1 MKQMTGTS
9 RYLSVNGTEVK
20 SPVFLA
26 SMAGIT
32 DAAYVLSRKESVG
45 GAFIGGYSI
54 DDPTIAASKEM
65 EGCGRKEF
73 TATLDDIAAELDSLK
88 GQGLVIGVNLRGTT
102 PEAYLAAAKR
112 FGTDCIIEIDAHC
125 RQKPMNRA
133 GAGEVLL
140 ADIPRLCAIVSALH
154 AAGYCVSVKFRAGI
168 ADDRDLAAVLWKAG
182 ADILHVDLMD
192 FGHAKLRQIRNS
204 CPLVIIGNNGV
215 TSPDVMMDYFSHGAD
230 LVSLA
235 RGAHPDLLADLSA
248 YSAEMAETV
257 GWYNAPKQV
266 CRGGDWRGLAFCC
279 MPIKQ
284 CPLLPTLS
292 AIGMEYQEYVDLK
305 MQAVAGTPLEP
316 GNSTC
321 FGSLAYCCKS
331 STPCMFRDM
340 SLMEAGLSKPE
351 YMRLKRGLSQA
362 IMQKIFAGD
371 RKP

>member
-32 DAAYVLSRKESVG
+32 DAAYVLARKDQVG

-54 DDPTIAASKEM
+54 DDPSIVASNEI
-65 EGCGRKEF
+65 EACGRTEF
-73 TATLDDIAAELDSLK
+73 SATIDDIAAELKSLE
-88 GQGLVIGVNLRGTT
+88 GYGLVIGVNLRGTT
-102 PEAYLAAAKR
+102 PEAYLTAAKR
-112 FGTDCIIEIDAHC
+112 FGKDYVIEIDAHC
-125 RQKPMNRA
+125 RQKPMNQA

-140 ADIPRLCAIVSALH
+140 SDISHLCAIVSTLH
-154 AAGYCVSVKFRAGI
+154 TAGFCVSVKFRAGI
-168 ADDRDLAAVLWKAG
+168 VDDCELSRALWKAG

-204 CPLVIIGNNGV
+204 CPLIIIGNNGV
-215 TSPDVMMDYFSHGAD
+215 VSSEIMMDYFSHGAD

-235 RGAHPDLLADLSA
+235 RSAKPELLAELSA
-248 YSAEMAETV
+248 YSAEMAENV

-292 AIGMEYQEYVDLK
+292 VIGMEYQSYVDLK
-305 MQAVAGTPLEP
+305 MQAVAGTPLEA

-340 SLMEAGLSKPE
+340 ALMEAGLSKPE
-351 YMRLKRGLSQA
+351 YMRLKRELSQT

-371 RKP
+371 VK